1 MIWAAM
7 KLPKNFKKSYKFF
20 CLGLDIRVAKVMEAD
35 TLAAGPLQYGGQ
47 PLADSSGISGR
58 VIVQRG
64 GEHPC
69 RVYFGFVVAQYH
81 QNRGREDDAPVGRLC
96 FRLGHC
102 QFSLDPVYLPLYLK
116 FSGVEV

>member
-1 MIWAAM
+1 MTDNGGEGFHVHAV
-7 KLPKNFKKSYKFF
+7 FQRQ
-20 CLGLDIRVAKVMEAD
+20 CCEGVAKVMEAD

-81 QNRGREDDAPVGRLC
+81 QNRGREDDAPVGRL
-96 FRLGHC
+96 
-102 QFSLDPVYLPLYLK
+102 SLSLCSPLC
-116 FSGVEV
+116 

>member
-1 MIWAAM
+1 MTDNGGESLDVHAVFQRCGGESVSQIM
-7 KLPKNFKKSYKFF
+7 KP
-20 CLGLDIRVAKVMEAD
+20 DV
-35 TLAAGPLQYGGQ
+35 LAVCPFQYGGQ

-69 RVYFGFVVAQYH
+69 RVYFGFVVAQHY

-116 FSGVEV
+116 LSGVEV